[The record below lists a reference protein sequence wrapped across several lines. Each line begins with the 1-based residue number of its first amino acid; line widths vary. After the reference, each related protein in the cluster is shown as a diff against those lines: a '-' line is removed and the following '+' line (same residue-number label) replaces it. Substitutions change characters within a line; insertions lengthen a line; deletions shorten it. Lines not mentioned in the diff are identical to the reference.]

1 MKKLIFILSA
11 FLFLSTNLY
20 SQSYLGWIKKKTNLQ
35 EGPTT
40 ESSILLTLKAG
51 TQIFIES
58 LDTYDGFYS
67 VIDIA
72 TNTEGYI
79 AESYIEIGE
88 VVEKSRDK
96 LFSPSG
102 KISGYDPQVQVFNN
116 TNLYL
121 TLKMNGTTYEFS
133 PMETSTINISP
144 GFYDFRASAPGVIPT
159 TGSQNL
165 EKNMGYSWEF
175 YVVTRRR

>member
-1 MKKLIFILSA
+1 MKNLFFFLFTFLILS
-11 FLFLSTNLY
+11 SNLY
-20 SQSYLGWIKKKTNLQ
+20 SQSYLGWVKKKTNLR

-40 ESSILLTLKAG
+40 ESSILLTLNAG

-58 LDTYDGFYS
+58 LDTYNGFYS
-67 VIDIA
+67 VIDIE

-79 AESYIEIGE
+79 AESYIKTGE
-88 VVEKSRDK
+88 VVEKSKDK

-121 TLKMNGTTYEFS
+121 TLKMNGSTYEFS
-133 PMETSTINISP
+133 PMENSTLNISP

-159 TGSQNL
+159 SGSQNL
-165 EKNMGYSWEF
+165 ESNMGYSWEF